1 MTKIIAQD
9 GRDTYDSLLRKY
21 RALRTVVVLVVG
33 GSVALMSF
41 VIGLFYLEHQV
52 LPQNWAPYAL
62 VVVVL
67 VAFDGH
73 YLVSFIRI
81 RKKLKDI
88 EKRTQR

>member
-9 GRDTYDSLLRKY
+9 GPDAYNSLLRKY

-41 VIGLFYLEHQV
+41 VIGLFYLEHKV
-52 LPQNWAPYAL
+52 LPQNWAPYVL
-62 VVVVL
+62 VVIVL
-67 VAFDGH
+67 VVFDGR

-81 RKKLKDI
+81 RKKLKNV
-88 EKRTQR
+88 EKRTSV